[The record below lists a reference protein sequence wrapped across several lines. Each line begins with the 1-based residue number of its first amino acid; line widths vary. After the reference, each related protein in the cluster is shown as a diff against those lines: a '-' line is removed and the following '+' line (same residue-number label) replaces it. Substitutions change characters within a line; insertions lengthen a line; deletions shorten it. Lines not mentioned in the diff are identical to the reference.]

1 MDFPRENDSL
11 NDRFARK
18 DKWFFWKLS
27 PKTKKNNLF
36 TSLADEIK
44 NKIQNEGKNDDFKQ
58 YRKKLH
64 YVFNFI

>member
-1 MDFPRENDSL
+1 MIVWTTDLQEKINGFFGNFR
-11 NDRFARK
+11 RK
-18 DKWFFWKLS
+18 Q
-27 PKTKKNNLF
+27 KKNNLF